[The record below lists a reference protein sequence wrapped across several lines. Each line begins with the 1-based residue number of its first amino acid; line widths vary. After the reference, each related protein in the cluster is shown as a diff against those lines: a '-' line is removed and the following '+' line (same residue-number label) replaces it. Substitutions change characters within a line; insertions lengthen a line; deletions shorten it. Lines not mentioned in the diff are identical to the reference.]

1 MKRLLVFI
9 TALALL
15 VSVDAGHATTID
27 VFSIRQSVDITGIG
41 EHRGYGI
48 KFLIDNPLSLVSRL
62 QFNDVSRFEDGQG
75 NQYLIDI
82 LQRTFRYEGSDR
94 EGDMP
99 LAEAISMY
107 EANFLMG
114 LLVLTGTDNFTETM
128 WSLGAIPDLSNYNI
142 NSLYAYDFTS
152 VSGGVADLDIRI
164 VADVTSAPEP
174 SSFLLLALGAAGLY
188 LANRARV
195 RNG

>member
-82 LQRTFRYEGSDR
+82 LQRTFRYEDSDR